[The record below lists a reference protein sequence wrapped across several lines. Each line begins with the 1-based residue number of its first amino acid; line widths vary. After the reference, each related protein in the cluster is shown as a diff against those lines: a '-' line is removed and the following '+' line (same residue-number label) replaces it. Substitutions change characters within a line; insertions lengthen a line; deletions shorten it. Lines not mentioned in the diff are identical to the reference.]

1 MSLLNLVKN
10 MNTGLR
16 QPFGLNCTNT
26 WVSSSEKW
34 AEEQCGSPRTGL
46 SPGSQEIV
54 SDQSSSIIMAAPSFH
69 PLCICR
75 LVGPFCAPDP
85 AKELRIQSRTGQ
97 TRPLLSESLELV
109 PRGLLQNV
117 SRGKGAH
124 PCSGDRQNGAGLRWE
139 PAFLQDA
146 TVREHGSRTLR
157 KAAVCIS
164 TVPQG
169 PGRQLTPPKTQCVGC
184 GDWDGQRGGT
194 ATVAEE
200 LLGEWKENKQRG
212 EVGSRCLPSQWAL
225 RTLD

>member
-1 MSLLNLVKN
+1 MGAQGQVCHQDPRRSCPLRAAQLSWQLL
-10 MNTGLR
+10 T
-16 QPFGLNCTNT
+16 FI
-26 WVSSSEKW
+26 
-34 AEEQCGSPRTGL
+34 L
-46 SPGSQEIV
+46 SAS
-54 SDQSSSIIMAAPSFH
+54 AA
-69 PLCICR
+69 L
-75 LVGPFCAPDP
+75 LGPFVCLILL
-85 AKELRIQSRTGQ
+85 KELRIQSRTGQ

-117 SRGKGAH
+117 SRGKRAH

-146 TVREHGSRTLR
+146 TVREHGGRTLR

-169 PGRQLTPPKTQCVGC
+169 PGRQLAPPKTQCVGC